1 MLARFSIVA
10 RELGAADTERDVRG
24 FVLKFYRKA
33 IGISF
38 GDNTRCAGPGAPHEG
53 LWLAYLVQ

>member
-10 RELGAADTERDVRG
+10 SELGAADTERDVRG
-24 FVLKFYRKA
+24 FVLKFSRKA

-38 GDNTRCAGPGAPHEG
+38 GDNTPLCRSRCTT
-53 LWLAYLVQ
+53 